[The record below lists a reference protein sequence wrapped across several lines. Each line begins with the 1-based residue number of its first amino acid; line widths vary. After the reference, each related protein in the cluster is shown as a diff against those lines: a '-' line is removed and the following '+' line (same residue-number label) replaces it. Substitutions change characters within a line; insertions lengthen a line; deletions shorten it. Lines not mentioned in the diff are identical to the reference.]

1 MEEVSQERKQAYIE
15 AAKAL
20 PRKHRRQFMAR
31 IVNSLGQGG
40 ASWAKRELGW
50 DRGLIR
56 KGQRELAHGLPPQ
69 PDLPRPGRPR
79 AEQKW
84 PNLLDQLRTLAE
96 EQTQT
101 DPTFKTTRLYTRLTA
116 KAARQALID
125 RFGYRDELLPCQETI
140 RVKLNDLGYQMR
152 AVQKSRPK
160 KKSPKQT
167 PSSTS

>member
-1 MEEVSQERKQAYIE
+1 
-15 AAKAL
+15 
-20 PRKHRRQFMAR
+20 
-31 IVNSLGQGG
+31 
-40 ASWAKRELGW
+40 
-50 DRGLIR
+50 
-56 KGQRELAHGLPPQ
+56 
-69 PDLPRPGRPR
+69 
-79 AEQKW
+79 
-84 PNLLDQLRTLAE
+84 LRTLAE